1 MLQHL
6 AVHQHLLQHVMLLQL
21 VSQHQRAVV
30 DRQSEKVFSLVF
42 MHARVLARQPP
53 QHQFVHQRQHQLVI
67 QHQLAA
73 VVLRSE

>member
-1 MLQHL
+1 
-6 AVHQHLLQHVMLLQL
+6 
-21 VSQHQRAVV
+21 
-30 DRQSEKVFSLVF
+30 

-53 QHQFVHQRQHQLVI
+53 QHQFVHQRQYQLVI